1 MLYEQGYGV
10 DSTFFQDNE
19 NAIRM
24 EKYGLKSFG
33 DKSRHINIRY
43 FFIKD
48 ILDRENISVKHCR
61 SEEMIADFLTKPL
74 QGTLFKRMRSIIMG
88 HAPFPTE

>member
-1 MLYEQGYGV
+1 
-10 DSTFFQDNE
+10 
-19 NAIRM
+19 M
-24 EKYGLKSFG
+24 EKYGLKSCG

-74 QGTLFKRMRSIIMG
+74 QGSLFKRMRSIIMG
-88 HAPFPTE
+88 YAPFPTEERVGKYVNVKIVGEQT